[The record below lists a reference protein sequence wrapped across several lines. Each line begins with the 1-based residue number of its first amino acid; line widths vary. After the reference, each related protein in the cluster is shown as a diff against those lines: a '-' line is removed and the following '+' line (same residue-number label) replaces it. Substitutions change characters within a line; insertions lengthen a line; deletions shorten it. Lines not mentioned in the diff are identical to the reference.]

1 MKKEKLLEVEQ
12 LNIKFT
18 TSIGDV
24 NVSDDI
30 NFTLNKGETFCIV
43 GESGCGKSVVA
54 LSLTRLLPENAVI
67 NGLVKFEGH
76 TISSLDEKEFA
87 KIRGQKI
94 ATIFE
99 QPMSCINPVM
109 RIGDQIA
116 ETYRA
121 NFNCSKKEAKLQAI
135 KKLEEVK
142 LPGNR
147 YNAYPHELS
156 GGMQQRV
163 MIAIAL
169 ACNPQLLI
177 ADEPTTSLDVT
188 VQYQILELLQELKEK
203 YHMTI
208 LMITHDMGVVHD
220 MADRIG
226 VMYAGNMM
234 EISERED
241 FFKKPLHPYAIEL
254 LNVVK
259 DPCHYTIPGAVPNL
273 METFTG
279 CPFEPRC
286 NKKTALCKINKPE
299 SVVMGERIVRCL
311 NVMPN

>member
-1 MKKEKLLEVEQ
+1 MNKEKLLEVEK
-12 LNIKFT
+12 LNIKFL

-24 NVSDDI
+24 NVSENI
-30 NFTLNKGETFCIV
+30 NFHLKRGEIFCIV

-54 LSLTRLLPENAVI
+54 LSLTRLLPENAMI
-67 NGLVKFEGH
+67 NGSIKFEGVD
-76 TISSLDEKEFA
+76 IANLEDKEFA
-87 KIRGQKI
+87 KIRGRKI

-109 RIGDQIA
+109 RIGNQIA

-121 NFNCSKKEAKLQAI
+121 NFKCSKKEAKEQAL
-135 KKLEEVK
+135 KKLKEVK
-142 LPGNR
+142 LPINR
-147 YNAYPHELS
+147 YNSYPHELS

-188 VQYQILELLQELKEK
+188 VQYQILELLQEIKEK
-203 YHMTI
+203 YNMAI
-208 LMITHDMGVVHD
+208 LMITHDMAVVHD
-220 MADRIG
+220 MADTIG

-234 EISERED
+234 EIAARD
-241 FFKKPLHPYAIEL
+241 AFFQQPLHPYAQEL

-259 DPCHYTIPGAVPNL
+259 DPCNYTIPGTVPNL
-273 METFTG
+273 MESFLG

-286 NKKTALCKINKPE
+286 NKSTEICKTKKPE
-299 SVVMGERIVRCL
+299 DIVMGKRIVRCL
-311 NVMPN
+311 NVVPN

>member
-30 NFTLNKGETFCIV
+30 NFSLNKGETFCIV

-54 LSLTRLLPENAVI
+54 LSLTRLLPENAI
-67 NGLVKFEGH
+67 IKGSIKFEGFN
-76 TISSLDEKEFA
+76 ISELEEKEFSE
-87 KIRGQKI
+87 IRGRKI

-121 NFNCSKKEAKLQAI
+121 NFNCSRKEAKQQAL

-142 LPGNR
+142 LPANR
-147 YNAYPHELS
+147 YNSYPHELS

-203 YHMTI
+203 YNMTI

-234 EISERED
+234 EIADRDE
-241 FFKKPLHPYAIEL
+241 FFQRPLHPYAVEL
-254 LNVVK
+254 LNVVR
-259 DPCHYTIPGAVPNL
+259 DPCIYTIPGTVPNL
-273 METFTG
+273 MEWVPG

-286 NKKTALCKINKPE
+286 KRSTEACKINKPKNI
-299 SVVMGERIVRCL
+299 VMGERIVRCL
-311 NVMPN
+311 NVVPN